1 MIHGVSASDSRFK
14 TLTFKPGLNI
24 LLADQ
29 HEQATNTDT
38 RNGVGKT
45 SFIALLHF
53 LLGGNA
59 GKGSI
64 FLGPALE
71 GWRFTLEFELGEART
86 TVERSGAKSASFIV
100 SSSLLA
106 EEDTLLADTTPESI
120 KQNDWLA
127 LLRKTWFSLDGDAGP
142 SVRSLLSYYIRRVD
156 DGGFHDPFKQTYQQ
170 TPTDYQTAV
179 SFLLDLDWRLA
190 ASWEDVRQQE
200 KTVQALSSALKEGR
214 LGSYTVGSVAKLRT
228 EVTLAEN
235 RVDSLRTNVNDFRV
249 VDSFGDLERE
259 ANSIST
265 SIRSL
270 SDENSMDLGLIDQLR
285 STYEAETPPSAA
297 ELTAMY
303 AAAGVQLGD
312 LVLRRFEE
320 VAQFH
325 DSIVQNRARHLSEE
339 VARAERRVNDR
350 EEEKQKLDT
359 RRRELLRILRS
370 GGALAELTGMQEELS
385 REQARL
391 EELRNNYRVADQL
404 AVGKAGVKQARQT
417 LLVELQE
424 DQRERE
430 TQLSEIIR
438 RFEEF
443 SARLYD
449 ERVGSLEIGASENG
463 PTFSIAIDAGKSKGI
478 NNMQVFCFDLLM
490 SEISAKRGVGPG
502 FLVHDSHLFDGVDER
517 QIGRGLALAEEIAT
531 LNGFQYIITMNSD
544 DMPTTVPEGFS
555 VDDYILNV
563 RLTDAAEDGGLF
575 GFRF

>member
-1 MIHGVSASDSRFK
+1 MIHSVSASDSRFK
-14 TLTFKPGLNI
+14 TLTFKSGLNI

-29 HEQATNTDT
+29 HEQATDTDT

-59 GKGSI
+59 GKNSI
-64 FLGPALE
+64 FMGAALAE
-71 GWRFTLEFELGEART
+71 WRFTLDFELGGSRT
-86 TVERSGAKSASFIV
+86 TVERSGTNPASFIV
-100 SSSLLA
+100 SSPLLVQ
-106 EEDTLLADTTPESI
+106 EGTLLTETTPESI

-127 LLRKTWFSLDGDAGP
+127 LLRKTWFGLEGDGGP
-142 SVRSLLSYYIRRVD
+142 SVRSLLSYFIRRVD

-190 ASWEDVRQQE
+190 ASWEEVRQQE
-200 KTVQALSSALKEGR
+200 KTVQALSAALKEGR

-235 RVDSLRTNVNDFRV
+235 RVESLRSNINEFRV

-265 SIRSL
+265 AIRSL

-312 LVLRRFEE
+312 LVVRRFEE
-320 VAQFH
+320 VAEFH

-339 VARAERRVNDR
+339 VARAEQRVRHR
-350 EEEKQKLDT
+350 EEEKQRFDI
-359 RRRELLRILRS
+359 RRGELLRILRT
-370 GGALAELTGMQEELS
+370 GGALSELSGLQEELS

-391 EELRNNYRVADQL
+391 EELRNSYRIADQL
-404 AVGKAGVKQARQT
+404 AVGKAGVKRARQT

-424 DQRERE
+424 DQRERDA
-430 TQLSEIIR
+430 QLSEIIR

-478 NNMQVFCFDLLM
+478 NNMQVFCFDLLI
-490 SEISAKRGVGPG
+490 SEISAQRGVGPG

-517 QIGRGLALAEEIAT
+517 QIGRGLALADEVAV

-544 DMPTTVPEGFS
+544 DMPTTLPEKFS
-555 VDDYILNV
+555 VDDHILDV